1 LHAHSGHEHGRANP
15 SSSVFPLDSE
25 IVLARDRNDGI
36 FHDELRRLFA
46 DRVMV
51 WMVGNGDDVTL
62 LGAQAPQAE

>member
-1 LHAHSGHEHGRANP
+1 MRIQDTSMGVPTHRQAVS
-15 SSSVFPLDSE
+15 PLDSE

-51 WMVGNGDDVTL
+51 WMAGIGDDVTL